1 MARVELPCRYWMS
14 SHCRSLY
21 NGLCA
26 GLQRQMCFASVRLGL
41 YDSVKTVYQPLI
53 DGTPQLRPV
62 TLSCVLHMMTLVATC
77 IMCRKCLQAKIAWK
91 WPWRPSAAFLLC
103 HWHCPVINSIYCVYS
118 PNVLHFKLIDIY
130 VKPLLNF
137 LSVQLPVDIK
147 QLENNWMDYIKF
159 YCGTFNK
166 IC

>member
-1 MARVELPCRYWMS
+1 MARVELLCRYWMS

-53 DGTPQLRPV
+53 DGTPQLWPV
-62 TLSCVLHMMTLVATC
+62 TLSCALHMSLVANC
-77 IMCRKCLQAKIAWK
+77 IMCRKCLQAKIAWT
-91 WPWRPSAAFLLC
+91 WPWPHPSAAFLFVTDMVL
-103 HWHCPVINSIYCVYS
+103 PFSSIYCVYS
-118 PNVLHFKLIDIY
+118 PNVLHFKLTDIC

-137 LSVQLPVDIK
+137 LYVQLSFDIK
-147 QLENNWMDYIKF
+147 QLENNWIDIKF
-159 YCGTFNK
+159 YSSTFNK